1 MIMVL
6 TSYQSCSDRK
16 RKDGGVYTTRADY
29 RSWAHWGLGVRL
41 IDKSLGFPQL
51 LHSRWQ
57 QMFRGWLLTQCAW
70 GPEVSLPARG
80 RQDVAALRSGR
91 SREIYWSRGSTFWP
105 ETSGKRAEPTKCSS
119 GICSTPW
126 ERLVRLPLET
136 FFFLIGNQCLAF
148 VCNQWRQKVKSNMCA
163 PVSSA
168 GCERVVG
175 CQSRIKI
182 DWRSSLKGEAMQ
194 QLMLVSLEGPTSQDI
209 SAEGPTERTNKQ
221 ATSDLL
227 DS

>member
-1 MIMVL
+1 MWRL
-6 TSYQSCSDRK
+6 SDRDAAE
-16 RKDGGVYTTRADY
+16 RFTDRVAQLFGR
-29 RSWAHWGLGVRL
+29 RLLGR
-41 IDKSLGFPQL
+41 GQN
-51 LHSRWQ
+51 Q
-57 QMFRGWLLTQCAW
+57 QSVHQ
-70 GPEVSLPARG
+70 VS
-80 RQDVAALRSGR
+80 AALHGND
-91 SREIYWSRGSTFWP
+91 WLGCHWKP
-105 ETSGKRAEPTKCSS
+105 
-119 GICSTPW
+119 
-126 ERLVRLPLET
+126 

>member
-136 FFFLIGNQCLAF
+136 FFFFNRQPMFGLCLQSVATESKEQYVRPGVFSGMWEGSWLSKPNQNRLE
-148 VCNQWRQKVKSNMCA
+148 VIS
-163 PVSSA
+163 
-168 GCERVVG
+168 ERRGDAAADVG
-175 CQSRIKI
+175 VPWGAHKPRHQC
-182 DWRSSLKGEAMQ
+182 W
-194 QLMLVSLEGPTSQDI
+194 
-209 SAEGPTERTNKQ
+209 RTNREDK
-221 ATSDLL
+221 
-227 DS
+227 